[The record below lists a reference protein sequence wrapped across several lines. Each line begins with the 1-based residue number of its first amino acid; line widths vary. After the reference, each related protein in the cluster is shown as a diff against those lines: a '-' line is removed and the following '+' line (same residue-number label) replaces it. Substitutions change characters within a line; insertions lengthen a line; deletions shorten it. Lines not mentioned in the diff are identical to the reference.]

1 MPTTKYSYINSKM
14 NENSWT
20 LIVKEDAETKDL
32 VLELP
37 RELMEKVGWNIGDT
51 LEWSNEEN
59 ETWQLKKVK

>member
-1 MPTTKYSYINSKM
+1 MNSTM

-59 ETWQLKKVK
+59 ETWQLKKLNK

>member
-1 MPTTKYSYINSKM
+1 MNSTM

-20 LIVKEDAETKDL
+20 LIVKEDTETKDL

>member
-1 MPTTKYSYINSKM
+1 MPTTKYSYMNSTM

>member
-1 MPTTKYSYINSKM
+1 M

-20 LIVKEDAETKDL
+20 LIVKEDTETKDL

>member
-1 MPTTKYSYINSKM
+1 MNSTM